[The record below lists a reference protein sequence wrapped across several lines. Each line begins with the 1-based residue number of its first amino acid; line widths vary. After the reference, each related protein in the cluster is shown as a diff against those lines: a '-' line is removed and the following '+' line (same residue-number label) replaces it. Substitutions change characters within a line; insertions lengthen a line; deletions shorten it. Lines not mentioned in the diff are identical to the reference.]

1 MLTLFAGSF
10 PLLLAHGSNP
20 IPVHF
25 KAQWWTISRQQL
37 FLLLHG
43 LLHATAPCTSDGPSD
58 MPPSFMHIHVMQNS
72 ATTAS
77 SSTSRSLFSSAAA
90 SSHCPTFACSFPRRV
105 GDANSSCL
113 LLANLHS
120 QLHTPIAPASIMVG
134 SYGHKGHD
142 LAACRDRPSTLYLA
156 IKAIGLE
163 VKKVGWELG
172 LKEGEKREKREEK
185 VWPFG
190 FYKREKE
197 VTFF

>member
-1 MLTLFAGSF
+1 MLTFFAGPF

-25 KAQWWTISRQQL
+25 KAHWWTISRQQL
-37 FLLLHG
+37 FLFLHG

-58 MPPSFMHIHVMQNS
+58 MPPFFMHIHVMQNS
-72 ATTAS
+72 ATAAS
-77 SSTSRSLFSSAAA
+77 SSTSRSLFSSGAA

-120 QLHTPIAPASIMVG
+120 QLHTPIAPASIMVD

-142 LAACRDRPSTLYLA
+142 LAAGRDRPFTLYLA

-163 VKKVGWELG
+163 MESFGWE
-172 LKEGEKREKREEK
+172 KAEKREEEK
-185 VWPFG
+185 KLQIG
-190 FYKREKE
+190 FYI
-197 VTFF
+197 